1 MTCNVALL
9 KGGFS
14 AERDVSLASGA
25 ACAKALQEAGYNV
38 TEIDVSNDIP
48 SLISQLKEVKPSV
61 VFNALHGQWGEDG
74 CVQGLLELL
83 ELPYTHSNVLSSAL
97 AMHKERAKALV
108 EQVGVRVPES
118 KSIIAKDLA
127 LGDPLPRPYVIKPL
141 SEGSSV
147 GVHIVFEGDNHIAT
161 TRKELGFQGDIMVER
176 YIPGR
181 ELTVAVMGDRA
192 LAVTELSP
200 KEGFYDYEAKYTD
213 GKTDHIIPAPLP
225 EKIYQEALDAALKSH
240 QILGCRG
247 VSRSDFRYDDTPGG
261 DGGLYYLETNT
272 QPGMTDLSLVPEQ
285 AKYIGI
291 SFPEL
296 CAWMVKDALRI
307 KEEQ

>member
-1 MTCNVALL
+1 MTCHVALL

-25 ACAKALQEAGYNV
+25 ACAEALRKAGYRV
-38 TEIDVSNDIP
+38 TEIDVTRDIP
-48 SLISQLKEVKPSV
+48 ALISQLQESKASV

-83 ELPYTHSNVLSSAL
+83 SIPYTHSKVLSSAL
-97 AMHKERAKALV
+97 AMHKERAKAMV

-118 KSIIAKDLA
+118 KSIQATDLA
-127 LGDPLPRPYVIKPL
+127 AGDPLPRPYVIKPL

-147 GVHIVFEGDNHIAT
+147 GVHIVFEGDNHVAT
-161 TRKELGFQGDIMVER
+161 TREDLGFSGDIMVER

-181 ELTVAVMGDRA
+181 ELTVAVMGDKP

-200 KEGFYDYEAKYTD
+200 KEGFYDYEAKYTE
-213 GKTDHIIPAPLP
+213 GKTDHIIPAPIP
-225 EKIYQEALDAALKSH
+225 EAIYQEALDAALKSH
-240 QILGCRG
+240 QVLGCSG
-247 VSRSDFRYDDTPGG
+247 VSRSDFRYDDTANG
-261 DGGLYYLETNT
+261 DNKLYYLETNT

-285 AKYIGI
+285 AKHIGI
-291 SFPEL
+291 SFSEL
-296 CAWMVKDALRI
+296 CSWMVQEALGN
-307 KEEQ
+307 KEEL

>member
-1 MTCNVALL
+1 MTRNVALL

-14 AERDVSLASGA
+14 AEREVSLASGT
-25 ACAKALQEAGYNV
+25 ACAMALREAGYSV
-38 TEIDVSNDIP
+38 TEIDVSKDIT
-48 SLISQLKEVKPSV
+48 SLVAQLKEAKPEV

-83 ELPYTHSNVLSSAL
+83 ELPYTHSHVLSSAL

-108 EQVGVRVPES
+108 DQVGVRVPES
-118 KSIIAKDLA
+118 KSILASDLIK
-127 LGDPLPRPYVIKPL
+127 GDPLPRPYVIKPL

-147 GVHIVFEGDNHIAT
+147 GVHIVFKGDNNIAT
-161 TRKELGFQGDIMVER
+161 SREELGFAGEIMVER

-200 KEGFYDYEAKYTD
+200 KQGFYDYEAKYTD
-213 GKTDHIIPAPLP
+213 GKTDHIIPAQIPA
-225 EKIYQEALDAALKSH
+225 EIYQEALDAALKSH
-240 QILGCRG
+240 KVLGCKG
-247 VSRSDFRYDDTPGG
+247 VSRSDFRYDDTADG

-285 AKYIGI
+285 AKHIGI
-291 SFPEL
+291 SFSEL
-296 CAWMVKDALRI
+296 CAWMVEDALLN
-307 KEEQ
+307 KEG